1 MTARFDGLGLCEV
14 PLKVPKSGPDFGRA
28 IQQLV
33 QGNPN
38 ADPIIAAA
46 VELQK
51 RRDHLATIE
60 TLSDMTVDEACSEMI
75 AYDHQLEELQSR
87 LEVRSV
93 LEMPTAIPCTLPC
106 TSMP

>member
-1 MTARFDGLGLCEV
+1 VKRREGTLHACAGNPREFVALYGSTMTARFDGLGLCEV

-60 TLSDMTVDEACSEMI
+60 T
-75 AYDHQLEELQSR
+75 
-87 LEVRSV
+87 
-93 LEMPTAIPCTLPC
+93 
-106 TSMP
+106 